1 MMTYVGGVGVRLED
15 EAVKI
20 GCGGSVE
27 ILRELHVRR
36 VIRRDEGPPEVANTP
51 VY

>member
-1 MMTYVGGVGVRLED
+1 MHPANPVLKLTVSSLYRELV
-15 EAVKI
+15 
-20 GCGGSVE
+20 GSVE